1 MGRAEVTT
9 RPTESVAAAGAPPV
23 TITADRV
30 IVATGA
36 DVSPKRPLALS
47 AVAVHSL
54 LPDDLARPEWSALL
68 RYTDKPIVIVG
79 SGKTAMDAII
89 FLSRHHPSALSRVR
103 CISGRGTWF
112 FNRTTCSPFDERG
125 QPMPDAPNMLDCM
138 LDTLEAYDGTN
149 GEEVLRLMAKKN
161 WFHSAVPEPGT
172 FMLGMCSE
180 EEMGIVREALGP
192 AGERVVR
199 AHLLDVVQKSAGE
212 LAMSL
217 RSVDG
222 ARCFE
227 TSLEAGSFVVNCTDH
242 IGGKPWAPIVSE
254 DGLVLSTQSA
264 LGFTGPTAHLLTHA
278 WYKGV
283 LKDTWRHF
291 PRFELTEKKCDWALR
306 TMFVLAVINSRFID
320 EVLPE
325 MRQSAKGLSLAA
337 ANLQA
342 QIPRIKKSMP
352 QIYRK
357 MMAAIPGRYDDEPQ
371 GPVGQ
376 PHAHVQ
382 SKL

>member
-1 MGRAEVTT
+1 MG
-9 RPTESVAAAGAPPV
+9 
-23 TITADRV
+23 
-30 IVATGA
+30 
-36 DVSPKRPLALS
+36 
-47 AVAVHSL
+47 
-54 LPDDLARPEWSALL
+54 
-68 RYTDKPIVIVG
+68 
-79 SGKTAMDAII
+79 
-89 FLSRHHPSALSRVR
+89 
-103 CISGRGTWF
+103 
-112 FNRTTCSPFDERG
+112 
-125 QPMPDAPNMLDCM
+125 
-138 LDTLEAYDGTN
+138 
-149 GEEVLRLMAKKN
+149 
-161 WFHSAVPEPGT
+161 
-172 FMLGMCSE
+172 
-180 EEMGIVREALGP
+180 GP

-264 LGFTGPTAHLLTHA
+264 LGFT
-278 WYKGV
+278 
-283 LKDTWRHF
+283 
-291 PRFELTEKKCDWALR
+291 ELTEKKCDWAIR
-306 TMFVLAVINSRFID
+306 TLFLLAVINSKFIN

-337 ANLQA
+337 ANLQR
-342 QIPRIKKSMP
+342 QMTRIETSMP

-371 GPVGQ
+371 GPV
-376 PHAHVQ
+376 
-382 SKL
+382 